1 MDETTTLLYGIVPY
15 TYSAGLTIGSCITMY
30 KVNAVELVKT
40 LQAGGSQSPIELA
53 QIAGVDITT
62 DAPLKETINYI
73 SNLVDELEVLTYQ
86 IEENS

>member
-1 MDETTTLLYGIVPY
+1 M
-15 TYSAGLTIGSCITMY
+15 
-30 KVNAVELVKT
+30 VKT

>member
-1 MDETTTLLYGIVPY
+1 MVQLKEGQP
-15 TYSAGLTIGSCITMY
+15 
-30 KVNAVELVKT
+30 AVDRWLKT

-86 IEENS
+86 IKENS

>member
-1 MDETTTLLYGIVPY
+1 M
-15 TYSAGLTIGSCITMY
+15 
-30 KVNAVELVKT
+30 
-40 LQAGGSQSPIELA
+40 A

-86 IEENS
+86 IEEIHKKLKKNIKPHLKLWHKIQVGLSYRYTIGFDNLIKSFKMLAC